1 MKTIDKTLEKKVVIL
16 TQENELYKTEN
27 NTLQTEV
34 NQLKEQL
41 NWLQRQIFGKK
52 SEKIIS
58 NSSEEQLTFEG
69 LENLKT
75 EEEAEE
81 ENIPAHKRRK
91 PNRNGQDKIKFPND
105 IPIETIILD
114 VPEDQKICKITGLPL
129 VKIGVETTH
138 KLAHKPGSYYIKEI
152 IRPKYAL
159 PGKGILTAELPDCII
174 PRGRADESLLAEILT
189 RKFADHLPL
198 YRISEILKREDINI
212 SRKLLSQWVVRC
224 GIALKPLRDEM
235 LKQIL
240 ESGNI
245 FVDETTVTF
254 LEKKSKSGYLWTICG
269 GSSADPPY
277 RIYFFKENRKEEN
290 IIEVLKNYHGVLHS
304 DKYSGYVKLAQNKDI
319 TWNPCWGAPQQAVW
333 EMREG
338 PSQPTYRSRL
348 QTTLSGSNQE
358 LLS

>member
-1 MKTIDKTLEKKVVIL
+1 MKTIDKTLENKVIIL
-16 TQENELYKTEN
+16 TQENEFYKTEN
-27 NTLQTEV
+27 NTLETE
-34 NQLKEQL
+34 NSQLKEQL

-52 SEKIIS
+52 SERIVS

-75 EEEAEE
+75 EE

-91 PNRNGQDKIKFPND
+91 PNRNGQDKIKFPTN
-105 IPIETIILD
+105 IPIETTILD
-114 VPEDQKICKITGLPL
+114 ISEDQKICKKTGLPL
-129 VKIGVETTH
+129 VKIGEEITH
-138 KLAHKPGSYYIKEI
+138 KLAHKPGSYYIKKI

-159 PGKGILTAELPDCII
+159 PGEGILTSELPDSII
-174 PRGRADESLLAEILT
+174 PRGRADESLLAEVLT

-245 FVDETTVTF
+245 FVDETGVTF

-277 RIYFFKENRKEEN
+277 RIYFFKENRKE
-290 IIEVLKNYHGVLHS
+290 
-304 DKYSGYVKLAQNKDI
+304 
-319 TWNPCWGAPQQAVW
+319 
-333 EMREG
+333 
-338 PSQPTYRSRL
+338 
-348 QTTLSGSNQE
+348 
-358 LLS
+358 